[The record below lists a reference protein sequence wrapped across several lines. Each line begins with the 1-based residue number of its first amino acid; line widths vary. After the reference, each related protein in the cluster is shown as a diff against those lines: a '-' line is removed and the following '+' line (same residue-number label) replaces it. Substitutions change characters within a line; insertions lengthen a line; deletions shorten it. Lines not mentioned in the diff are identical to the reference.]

1 MNPLRG
7 VIFDLDG
14 VLADSAS
21 GHFKAWKALAD
32 ELAIPFDLTDNE
44 RLKGVDRMTSLEII
58 LEKSSISY
66 NTEQKQVLAQR
77 KNAYYQQIIEEA
89 SPADL
94 IEGALALLQSLKDAR
109 ILCGLASA
117 SKNAPFLVERLGLSV
132 WLDYVADANA
142 VTASKPAPDIFQL
155 ALKGLKLQ
163 PDEAI
168 GIEDAVAGVQA
179 IHAAGMKAI
188 AIGPRELFGDAEC
201 VLPRIADLTLEQ
213 CRRTHAG
220 PRST

>member
-1 MNPLRG
+1 MTELRG

-14 VLADSAS
+14 VLADTAS

-32 ELAIPFDLTDNE
+32 ELAIPFTITDNE

-58 LEKSSISY
+58 LEKSTISY
-66 NTEQKQVLAQR
+66 DAVQKQVLAER
-77 KNAYYQQIIEEA
+77 KNAFYQAIIQEA
-89 SPADL
+89 SPDDL
-94 IEGALALLQSLKDAR
+94 IEGALALLQSLREAG

-117 SKNAPFLVERLGLSV
+117 SRNAPFLVERLGLSA
-132 WLDYVADANA
+132 WLDYVADAKA
-142 VTASKPAPDIFQL
+142 VAASKPAPDIFQL

-163 PDEAI
+163 PHEAI
-168 GIEDAVAGVQA
+168 GIEDAVAGVQS

-188 AIGPRELFGDAEC
+188 AIGPRELFADAEY

-213 CRRTHAG
+213 CRRTHA
-220 PRST
+220 SA